1 MQEGSSEF
9 KTALVGGFCREDV
22 LRYIEKSAQETRQQQ
37 EALQV
42 ARNQT
47 MLENDA
53 LSAENIALK
62 EKNAELLERMGELT
76 LDAERM
82 REETVK
88 SRAKSQSDMA
98 SLQMAQERIRKLEER
113 DAVLTERVAALSAA
127 VEQYNLDKKHL
138 AEMELEAMHRIELQQ
153 KQAHEEVETTR
164 SQAVLLIDAT
174 KQAMQKISLRWKDS
188 TNAFAA
194 AAVEHGQ
201 MANELLHRMDET
213 THLLEQMVV
222 GKTEGAE
229 AEEQPTM
236 QDVLGMMQED
246 ITGMTID
253 EGEYSNGTV

>member
-1 MQEGSSEF
+1 MHEGIGGF

-22 LRYIEKSAQETRQQQ
+22 LRYIEKAAQEARQQQ

-42 ARNQT
+42 ERNQAV
-47 MLENDA
+47 LENDA

-82 REETVK
+82 REEMVK
-88 SRAKSQSDMA
+88 SRAKSQSDIA
-98 SLQMAQERIRKLEER
+98 SLQLAQERIRKLEER
-113 DAVLTERVAALSAA
+113 DAVLTERVAALSAT
-127 VEQYNLDKKHL
+127 VEQYNLDKKYL

-153 KQAHEEVETTR
+153 KQAQEDVEKTR

-174 KQAMQKISLRWKDS
+174 KQAMQKISLRWRDS
-188 TNAFAA
+188 SNAFAA
-194 AAVEHGQ
+194 AAAEHGQ

-213 THLLEQMVV
+213 TQLLEQMVV
-222 GKTEGAE
+222 GKTAGSDAE
-229 AEEQPTM
+229 DRPTM

-246 ITGMTID
+246 ATGAAINIRRT
-253 EGEYSNGTV
+253 